1 MARILIVDD
10 QQDMLSLMCRYLS
23 AHGFE
28 VDAAYS
34 SIEARHCLEHS
45 EYDAVVSDFN
55 MPGESGLDL
64 LDHVSSRY
72 PGLPFIMM
80 TGSSMSMLEDQA
92 MKMGSSRYVTK
103 PFRLKDL
110 VRTIEEVLG
119 FSNRGAQALASTS

>member
-1 MARILIVDD
+1 MVLNWSLHTVRLRPGIIWRASECDAIL
-10 QQDMLSLMCRYLS
+10 
-23 AHGFE
+23 
-28 VDAAYS
+28 
-34 SIEARHCLEHS
+34 
-45 EYDAVVSDFN
+45 SDFN